1 MVFECFIVVMS
12 YVGLELILEKIV
24 LEFERF
30 CNMFKDDGG
39 ILGNVIQLKIIVDII
54 QQLEVVQRNIRIF
67 ENLYKK

>member
-39 ILGNVIQLKIIVDII
+39 ILGNVI
-54 QQLEVVQRNIRIF
+54 
-67 ENLYKK
+67 